1 MQIRQDTLNGDNS
14 PIIRTLGRYQ
24 LIRVLGRGSYS
35 RVWLAEDTDTSDL
48 CAIKMFNDSRGQI
61 ACKLEAEHLSQLK
74 HPHIIE
80 IKWSGFTDGQWLI
93 AMEYL
98 PVGSLSDVIVTS
110 ESPLPSELVVGIA
123 ADLLQALYFAH
134 SRGIIHR
141 DIKPANILLTERG
154 RAKLCDFGMA
164 SFMDE
169 AKGIKLTEG
178 TLPYI
183 APEVLDGEPPTASS
197 DIYSLGA
204 SLIHALTGH
213 IPNLPTTESHAWIH
227 TRLLHLYRP
236 SGQTIPETL
245 ISLIIESLQPEPGK
259 RPSSA
264 KELRKVLLQQLQR
277 SE

>member
-1 MQIRQDTLNGDNS
+1 MQIRQDTLNGDNA
-14 PIIRTLGRYQ
+14 PLMRTLGNYQ
-24 LIRVLGRGSYS
+24 LIRVLGRGSFS
-35 RVWLAEDTDTSDL
+35 RVWLAEDLGTSDL
-48 CAIKMFNDSRGQI
+48 CAVKMFHDSRGQL
-61 ACKLEAEHLSQLK
+61 ACRMEAEHLSQLK

-80 IKWSGFTDGQWLI
+80 IKWSGYADGQWLI

-98 PVGSLSDVIVTS
+98 PVGSLSDVIITS

-123 ADLLQALYFAH
+123 ADLLQALDYAH
-134 SRGIIHR
+134 SRNIIHR

-154 RAKLCDFGMA
+154 RGKLCDFGMA

-169 AKGIKLTEG
+169 VKGITLTEG

-183 APEVLDGEPPTASS
+183 APEVLDGEPPSPSS

-213 IPNLPTTESHAWIH
+213 IPSLPTSESSVWIH

-236 SGQTIPETL
+236 GGQQIPEPL
-245 ISLIIESLQPEPGK
+245 INLIIESLQPEPDK
-259 RPSSA
+259 RPTSA
-264 KELRKVLLQQLQR
+264 KALREELLNQLR
-277 SE
+277 LGK